1 MFLAILFG
9 FFAIIIIQSSA
20 MAGNAKAI
28 RFNQLPV
35 SAQTVVNSHFDQKLI
50 SLTMSDGFMFKD
62 YDVYFSDGDKIVF
75 NSNGQW
81 TGVECFSSRVPSFF
95 IPKDI
100 NNYIE
105 QHYPKN
111 VIQKIEKDHGRT
123 DVKLANGNRDFL
135 QRPFPG
141 NRHRRLSLMRQI

>member
-35 SAQTVVNSHFDQKLI
+35 SAQTVVNSHFDQMLI

-100 NNYIE
+100 NTYIE

-123 DVKLANGNRDFL
+123 DVKLANGTGISFNGRFQVID
-135 QRPFPG
+135 
-141 NRHRRLSLMRQI
+141 IDD